1 MYGNFLRLKDTI
13 GSGVMLPTHRGV
25 FPHGII
31 PSSGGT
37 FVEKKGALGNIL
49 IIIAGLFWGSMGIFV
64 RHLNGLGFTSIQV
77 ACLRLVMAGVL
88 FALILLIKDPKGF
101 RINVRDIP
109 LFLALGL
116 VSILFFTCCYFT
128 AIRLMTMST
137 AAILLYT
144 SPIWVMILAIIFL
157 KEKVT
162 SKKIIALVL
171 AFAGCVLVSGFGG
184 KVSIIGILVGLG
196 SGLGYGLYSIFG
208 TFALKKYSPL
218 TVTCYTFLIAGLG
231 SIVVSNPVDLAA
243 KISAADNKLALFG
256 FVLLT
261 SVVTAVKPFL
271 LYTLGLNMTTAGKA
285 AVLATVEPAAATL
298 FGFFVMKETVGPAAI
313 AGIALVFATIIIL
326 SVGKKES

>member
-1 MYGNFLRLKDTI
+1 M
-13 GSGVMLPTHRGV
+13 
-25 FPHGII
+25 
-31 PSSGGT
+31 
-37 FVEKKGALGNIL
+37 EKKGYLGDIL

-64 RHLNGLGFTSIQV
+64 RHLNDLGFSSIQV
-77 ACLRLVMAGVL
+77 ACLRLTTAGIL
-88 FALILLIKDPKGF
+88 FALILLIKDRKGF
-101 RINVRDIP
+101 KIALRDIP

-144 SPIWVMILAIIFL
+144 SPIWVMVLAIIFL
-157 KEKVT
+157 KEKFT
-162 SKKIIALVL
+162 IQKLIALIL

-184 KVSIIGILVGLG
+184 KVTVVGILVGLG

-208 TFALKKYSPL
+208 TFALKKYSPY

-231 SIVVSNPVDLAA
+231 SIFVSNPVDLIS
-243 KISAADNKLALFG
+243 KIFAVENMPALFG

-261 SVVTAVKPFL
+261 AIVTAVIPFL

-298 FGFFVMKETVGPAAI
+298 FGFFVMKETVGPVAI
-313 AGIALVFATIIIL
+313 AGILLVFAAIIVL
-326 SVGKKES
+326 SLRKKEA

>member
-1 MYGNFLRLKDTI
+1 MENTAA
-13 GSGVMLPTHRGV
+13 
-25 FPHGII
+25 
-31 PSSGGT
+31 
-37 FVEKKGALGNIL
+37 KKSPLGDIL

-77 ACLRLVMAGVL
+77 ACVRLVTAGII

-101 RINVRDIP
+101 RISIKDIP
-109 LFLALGL
+109 LFFALGL

-144 SPIWVMILAIIFL
+144 SPIWVMVLSVIFL
-157 KEKVT
+157 KEKIT
-162 SKKIIALVL
+162 SRKITALIL

-184 KVSIIGILVGLG
+184 KVTLTGVLAGLG

-208 TFALKKYSPL
+208 TFALKKYKPL

-231 SIVVSNPVDLAA
+231 SVFVSDPADLIS
-243 KISAADNKLALFG
+243 KISAAESMPKLFG
-256 FVLLT
+256 FIVLT
-261 SVVTAVKPFL
+261 AIVTAVIPFL
-271 LYTLGLNMTTAGKA
+271 LYTVGLNMTTASKA

-298 FGFFVMKETVGPAAI
+298 FGFFVMKETIGPAAI
-313 AGIALVFATIIIL
+313 CGIVLVFAAITVL
-326 SVGKKES
+326 SVQPRKEK

>member
-1 MYGNFLRLKDTI
+1 M
-13 GSGVMLPTHRGV
+13 
-25 FPHGII
+25 
-31 PSSGGT
+31 
-37 FVEKKGALGNIL
+37 EKHSVTGDIL

-64 RHLNGLGFTSIQV
+64 RHLNGLGFTSVQV
-77 ACLRLVMAGVL
+77 ACLRLVTAGIL
-88 FALILLIKDPKGF
+88 FAVILLIKDPKGF
-101 RINVRDIP
+101 KIKVKDIP

-144 SPIWVMILAIIFL
+144 SPIWVMILAVIFL
-157 KEKVT
+157 KEKLTARKV
-162 SKKIIALVL
+162 IALIL

-184 KVSIIGILVGLG
+184 KVTLPGILVGLG

-208 TFALKKYSPL
+208 SFALRKYSPF

-231 SIVVSNPVDLAA
+231 SIAVSDPADLFS
-243 KISAADNKLALFG
+243 KIASADNRLALAG

-261 SVVTAVKPFL
+261 AVVTAVIPFL
-271 LYTLGLNMTTAGKA
+271 FYTLGLNRTTAGRA

-298 FGFFVMKETVGPAAI
+298 FGVFVMNERI
-313 AGIALVFATIIIL
+313 GIASAVGILLVFAAIIVL
-326 SVGKKES
+326 SIKQKK

>member
-1 MYGNFLRLKDTI
+1 M
-13 GSGVMLPTHRGV
+13 
-25 FPHGII
+25 
-31 PSSGGT
+31 
-37 FVEKKGALGNIL
+37 EKKGYLGDIL

-64 RHLNGLGFTSIQV
+64 RHLNDLGFSSIQV
-77 ACLRLVMAGVL
+77 ACLRLTTAGIL
-88 FALILLIKDPKGF
+88 FALILLIKDRKGF
-101 RINVRDIP
+101 KIALRDIP

-144 SPIWVMILAIIFL
+144 SPIWVMVLAIIFL
-157 KEKVT
+157 KEKFT
-162 SKKIIALVL
+162 IQKLIALIL

-184 KVSIIGILVGLG
+184 KVTVVGILVGLG

-208 TFALKKYSPL
+208 TFALKKYSPY

-231 SIVVSNPVDLAA
+231 SIFVSNPVDLVS
-243 KISAADNKLALFG
+243 KISSIENKPALFG

-261 SVVTAVKPFL
+261 AVVTAVIPFL

-298 FGFFVMKETVGPAAI
+298 FGFFVMKETVGPVAI
-313 AGIALVFATIIIL
+313 AGILLVFAAIAVL
-326 SVGKKES
+326 SLGKKEA

>member
-1 MYGNFLRLKDTI
+1 MGD
-13 GSGVMLPTHRGV
+13 
-25 FPHGII
+25 
-31 PSSGGT
+31 
-37 FVEKKGALGNIL
+37 IL

-64 RHLNGLGFTSIQV
+64 RHLNALGFTSIQV
-77 ACLRLVMAGVL
+77 ACLRLVTAGIL

-101 RINVRDIP
+101 KIKAKDIP

-144 SPIWVMILAIIFL
+144 SPIWVMVLAIIFL
-157 KEKVT
+157 KEKFT
-162 SKKIIALVL
+162 IQKIIALVL

-184 KVSIIGILVGLG
+184 RVTVIGILVGLG

-208 TFALKKYSPL
+208 TFALKKYTPY
-218 TVTCYTFLIAGLG
+218 TVTCYTFLIAGAG
-231 SIVVSNPVDLAA
+231 SVIVSNPADLLA
-243 KISAADNKLALFG
+243 KISAVDNKLSLFG

-261 SVVTAVKPFL
+261 SVVTAVIPFL
-271 LYTLGLNMTTAGKA
+271 LYTLGLNRTTAGKA

-298 FGFFVMKETVGPAAI
+298 FGFFVMNETVGPVAVC
-313 AGIALVFATIIIL
+313 GILLVFAAIIVL
-326 SVGKKES
+326 SVRKNG

>member
-1 MYGNFLRLKDTI
+1 M
-13 GSGVMLPTHRGV
+13 
-25 FPHGII
+25 
-31 PSSGGT
+31 
-37 FVEKKGALGNIL
+37 EKKGYLGDIL

-64 RHLNGLGFTSIQV
+64 RHLNDLGFSSIQV
-77 ACLRLVMAGVL
+77 ACLRLTTAGIL
-88 FALILLIKDPKGF
+88 FALILLIKDRKGF
-101 RINVRDIP
+101 KIALRDIP

-144 SPIWVMILAIIFL
+144 SPIWVMVLAIIFL
-157 KEKVT
+157 KEKFT
-162 SKKIIALVL
+162 IQKLIALIL
-171 AFAGCVLVSGFGG
+171 AFAGCILVSGFGG
-184 KVSIIGILVGLG
+184 KVTVMGILVGLG

-208 TFALKKYSPL
+208 TFALKKYSPY

-231 SIVVSNPVDLAA
+231 SIFVADPVDLVS
-243 KISAADNKLALFG
+243 KISTVENKPALFG

-261 SVVTAVKPFL
+261 AVVTAVIPFL

-298 FGFFVMKETVGPAAI
+298 FGFFVMKETVGPVAI
-313 AGIALVFATIIIL
+313 AGILLVFAAIIVL
-326 SVGKKES
+326 SLRKKEA

>member
-1 MYGNFLRLKDTI
+1 M
-13 GSGVMLPTHRGV
+13 
-25 FPHGII
+25 
-31 PSSGGT
+31 
-37 FVEKKGALGNIL
+37 EKKGYLGDIL

-64 RHLNGLGFTSIQV
+64 RHLNDLGFSSIQV
-77 ACLRLVMAGVL
+77 ACLRLTTAGIL
-88 FALILLIKDPKGF
+88 FALILLIKDRKGF
-101 RINVRDIP
+101 KIALRDIP

-144 SPIWVMILAIIFL
+144 SPIWVMVLAIIFL
-157 KEKVT
+157 KEKFT
-162 SKKIIALVL
+162 IQKLIALIL

-184 KVSIIGILVGLG
+184 KVTVIGILVGLG

-208 TFALKKYSPL
+208 TFALKKYSPY

-231 SIVVSNPVDLAA
+231 SIFVADPVDLVS
-243 KISAADNKLALFG
+243 KISTIENKPALFG

-261 SVVTAVKPFL
+261 AVVTAVIPFL

-298 FGFFVMKETVGPAAI
+298 FGFFVMKETVGPVAI
-313 AGIALVFATIIIL
+313 AGILLVFAAIIVL
-326 SVGKKES
+326 SLRKKEA

>member
-1 MYGNFLRLKDTI
+1 MRGNFLRLKDIT
-13 GSGVMLPTHRGV
+13 GNEEMLPTHRGV
-25 FPHGII
+25 LLHVIMR
-31 PSSGGT
+31 SSGGT
-37 FVEKKGALGNIL
+37 IMEKKSAVGNIL

-77 ACLRLVMAGVL
+77 ACLRLTVAGIL

-101 RINVRDIP
+101 KISPRDIP

-157 KEKVT
+157 KEKIT
-162 SKKIIALVL
+162 LQKIIALIL

-184 KVSIIGILVGLG
+184 KVSVTGILVGLG

-231 SIVVSNPVDLAA
+231 SIVVSDPVDLAA
-243 KISAADNKLALFG
+243 KISSVDNKLSLFG

-261 SVVTAVKPFL
+261 SVVTAVIPFL

-298 FGFFVMKETVGPAAI
+298 FGFFVMKETVGPVAI
-313 AGIALVFATIIIL
+313 AGIILVFAAIIIL
-326 SVGKKES
+326 SVGKRE

>member
-1 MYGNFLRLKDTI
+1 M
-13 GSGVMLPTHRGV
+13 
-25 FPHGII
+25 
-31 PSSGGT
+31 
-37 FVEKKGALGNIL
+37 EKKSYLGDIL

-64 RHLNGLGFTSIQV
+64 RHLNELGFSSIQV
-77 ACLRLVMAGVL
+77 ACLRLVTAGIL
-88 FALILLIKDPKGF
+88 FAIILLIKDPKGF
-101 RINVRDIP
+101 KISPKDIP

-144 SPIWVMILAIIFL
+144 SPIWVMVLAIIFL
-157 KEKVT
+157 KEKFSVQ
-162 SKKIIALVL
+162 KLIALIL

-184 KVSIIGILVGLG
+184 KVTVIGILVGLG

-208 TFALKKYSPL
+208 TFALKKYSTF

-231 SIVVSNPVDLAA
+231 SIFVANPPDLIA
-243 KISAADNKLALFG
+243 KIQSVDNKLSLFG

-261 SVVTAVKPFL
+261 SVVTAVIPFM
-271 LYTLGLNMTTAGKA
+271 LYTLGLNRTTAGRA

-298 FGFFVMKETVGPAAI
+298 FGLFVMGETVGPVAI
-313 AGIALVFATIIIL
+313 VGILLVFAAIIVL
-326 SVGKKES
+326 SLKAKKA

>member
-1 MYGNFLRLKDTI
+1 M
-13 GSGVMLPTHRGV
+13 
-25 FPHGII
+25 
-31 PSSGGT
+31 
-37 FVEKKGALGNIL
+37 EKKGYLGDIL

-64 RHLNGLGFTSIQV
+64 RHLNNLGFSSIQV
-77 ACLRLVMAGVL
+77 ACLRLTTAGIL
-88 FALILLIKDPKGF
+88 FALILLIRDRKGF
-101 RINVRDIP
+101 KIALRDIP

-144 SPIWVMILAIIFL
+144 SPIWVMVLAIIFL
-157 KEKVT
+157 KEKFT
-162 SKKIIALVL
+162 IQKLIALIL

-184 KVSIIGILVGLG
+184 KVTVVGILVGLG

-208 TFALKKYSPL
+208 TFALKKYSPY

-231 SIVVSNPVDLAA
+231 SIFVDDPVDLVS
-243 KISAADNKLALFG
+243 KISSIENKPALFG

-261 SVVTAVKPFL
+261 AVVTAVIPFL
-271 LYTLGLNMTTAGKA
+271 LYTLDLNMTTAGKA

-298 FGFFVMKETVGPAAI
+298 FGFFVMKETVGPVAI
-313 AGIALVFATIIIL
+313 AGILLVFAAIIVL
-326 SVGKKES
+326 SLRKKEA

>member
-1 MYGNFLRLKDTI
+1 M
-13 GSGVMLPTHRGV
+13 
-25 FPHGII
+25 
-31 PSSGGT
+31 
-37 FVEKKGALGNIL
+37 EKKGYLGDIL

-64 RHLNGLGFTSIQV
+64 RHLNDLGFSSIQV
-77 ACLRLVMAGVL
+77 ACLRLTTAGIL
-88 FALILLIKDPKGF
+88 FALILLIKDRKGF
-101 RINVRDIP
+101 KIALRDIP

-144 SPIWVMILAIIFL
+144 SPIWVMVLAIIFL
-157 KEKVT
+157 KEKFT
-162 SKKIIALVL
+162 IQKLIALIL

-184 KVSIIGILVGLG
+184 KVTIMGILVGLG

-208 TFALKKYSPL
+208 TFALKKYSPY

-231 SIVVSNPVDLAA
+231 SIFVSNPVDLVS
-243 KISAADNKLALFG
+243 KISSIENKPALFG

-261 SVVTAVKPFL
+261 AVVTAVIPFL

-298 FGFFVMKETVGPAAI
+298 FGFFVMKETVGPVAI
-313 AGIALVFATIIIL
+313 AGILLVFAAIIVL
-326 SVGKKES
+326 SLRKKES

>member
-1 MYGNFLRLKDTI
+1 M
-13 GSGVMLPTHRGV
+13 
-25 FPHGII
+25 
-31 PSSGGT
+31 
-37 FVEKKGALGNIL
+37 EKKSALGNIL

-64 RHLNGLGFTSIQV
+64 RHLNDLGFSSIQV
-77 ACLRLVMAGVL
+77 ACLRLTTAGIL
-88 FALILLIKDPKGF
+88 FALILLIKDRKGF
-101 RINVRDIP
+101 KIALRDIP

-144 SPIWVMILAIIFL
+144 SPIWVMVLAIIFL
-157 KEKVT
+157 KEKFT
-162 SKKIIALVL
+162 IQKLIALIL
-171 AFAGCVLVSGFGG
+171 AFAGCVLVSGFSG
-184 KVSIIGILVGLG
+184 KVTVVGILVGLG

-208 TFALKKYSPL
+208 TFALKKYSPY

-231 SIVVSNPVDLAA
+231 SIFVANPVDLVS
-243 KISAADNKLALFG
+243 KISAIENKPALFG

-261 SVVTAVKPFL
+261 AVVTAVIPFL

-298 FGFFVMKETVGPAAI
+298 FGFFVMKETVGPIAI
-313 AGIALVFATIIIL
+313 AGILLVFAAIIVL
-326 SVGKKES
+326 SLRKKES

>member
-1 MYGNFLRLKDTI
+1 MDKKSFLGD
-13 GSGVMLPTHRGV
+13 
-25 FPHGII
+25 
-31 PSSGGT
+31 
-37 FVEKKGALGNIL
+37 IL

-77 ACLRLVMAGVL
+77 ACLRLTMAGVI

-101 RINVRDIP
+101 KIKPKDIP
-109 LFLALGL
+109 LFLALGI

-157 KEKVT
+157 KEKIT
-162 SKKIIALVL
+162 LNKIIALVL
-171 AFAGCVLVSGFGG
+171 AFIGCVLVSGFGG
-184 KVSIIGILVGLG
+184 KISVVGILVGLG

-208 TFALKKYSPL
+208 TFALRKYSPY
-218 TVTCYTFLIAGLG
+218 TVTTYTFLIAGLG
-231 SIVVSNPVDLAA
+231 SIFVANPVDLAD
-243 KISAADNKLALFG
+243 KISKTESLPGLLG

-261 SVVTAVKPFL
+261 SVVTAVIPFL
-271 LYTLGLNMTTAGKA
+271 LYTLGLNRTSAGKA

-298 FGFFVMKETVGPAAI
+298 FGFFVMGETIGPVAI
-313 AGIALVFATIIIL
+313 CGILLVFAAIIVL
-326 SVGKKES
+326 SVQRKYRGV

>member
-1 MYGNFLRLKDTI
+1 M
-13 GSGVMLPTHRGV
+13 
-25 FPHGII
+25 
-31 PSSGGT
+31 
-37 FVEKKGALGNIL
+37 EKKGYLGDIL

-64 RHLNGLGFTSIQV
+64 RHLNDLGFSSIQV
-77 ACLRLVMAGVL
+77 ACLRLTTAGIL
-88 FALILLIKDPKGF
+88 FALILLIKDRKGF
-101 RINVRDIP
+101 KIALRDIP

-144 SPIWVMILAIIFL
+144 SPIWVMVLAIIFL
-157 KEKVT
+157 KEKFT
-162 SKKIIALVL
+162 IQKLIALIL

-184 KVSIIGILVGLG
+184 KVTVVGILVGLG

-208 TFALKKYSPL
+208 TFALKKYSPY

-231 SIVVSNPVDLAA
+231 SIFVSDPVDLIS
-243 KISAADNKLALFG
+243 KISAVENKPALFG

-261 SVVTAVKPFL
+261 AVVTAVIPFL

-298 FGFFVMKETVGPAAI
+298 FGFFVMKETVGPVAI
-313 AGIALVFATIIIL
+313 AGILLVFSAIIVL
-326 SVGKKES
+326 SLRKKEV

>member
-1 MYGNFLRLKDTI
+1 M
-13 GSGVMLPTHRGV
+13 
-25 FPHGII
+25 
-31 PSSGGT
+31 
-37 FVEKKGALGNIL
+37 EKKGYLGDIL

-64 RHLNGLGFTSIQV
+64 RHLNDLGFSSIQV
-77 ACLRLVMAGVL
+77 ACLRLTTAGIL
-88 FALILLIKDPKGF
+88 FALILLIKDRKGF
-101 RINVRDIP
+101 KIALRDIP

-144 SPIWVMILAIIFL
+144 SPIWVMVLAIIFL
-157 KEKVT
+157 KEKFT
-162 SKKIIALVL
+162 IQKLIALIL

-184 KVSIIGILVGLG
+184 KVTVVGILVGLG

-208 TFALKKYSPL
+208 TFALKKYSPY

-231 SIVVSNPVDLAA
+231 SIFVADPVDLVS
-243 KISAADNKLALFG
+243 KISSIENKPALFG

-261 SVVTAVKPFL
+261 AVVTAVIPFL

-298 FGFFVMKETVGPAAI
+298 FGFFVMKETVGPVAI
-313 AGIALVFATIIIL
+313 AGILLVFAAIIVL
-326 SVGKKES
+326 SLRKKEA

>member
-1 MYGNFLRLKDTI
+1 M
-13 GSGVMLPTHRGV
+13 
-25 FPHGII
+25 
-31 PSSGGT
+31 
-37 FVEKKGALGNIL
+37 GNIL
-49 IIIAGLFWGSMGIFV
+49 IIVAGLFWGSMGIFV
-64 RHLNGLGFTSIQV
+64 RHLNALGFSSIQV
-77 ACLRLVMAGVL
+77 ACLRLTTAGVI
-88 FALILLIKDPKGF
+88 FALILLIKDRKGF
-101 RINVRDIP
+101 RIKARDIP

-157 KEKVT
+157 KEKIT
-162 SKKIIALVL
+162 LQKILALIL
-171 AFAGCVLVSGFGG
+171 AFAGCILVSGFGG
-184 KVSIIGILVGLG
+184 KVTLIGILVGLG

-208 TFALKKYSPL
+208 TFALKKYSPY

-231 SIVVSNPVDLAA
+231 SVFAANPIDLFA
-243 KISAADNKLALFG
+243 KISAVENKPALIG

-261 SVVTAVKPFL
+261 AVVTAVIPFL

-298 FGFFVMKETVGPAAI
+298 FGFFVMKETVGPVAI
-313 AGIALVFATIIIL
+313 CGIFLVFAAIIVL
-326 SVGKKES
+326 SIKKKES

>member
-1 MYGNFLRLKDTI
+1 MGNTKTK
-13 GSGVMLPTHRGV
+13 S
-25 FPHGII
+25 
-31 PSSGGT
+31 
-37 FVEKKGALGNIL
+37 GALGDIL

-77 ACLRLVMAGVL
+77 ACLRLTMAGL
-88 FALILLIKDPKGF
+88 IFAVILLIKDPKGF
-101 RINVRDIP
+101 KINPKDIP

-157 KEKVT
+157 KEKISLQKV
-162 SKKIIALVL
+162 IALVL

-184 KVSIIGILVGLG
+184 KVTLGGILAGLG

-208 TFALKKYSPL
+208 TFALKKYTPY
-218 TVTCYTFLIAGLG
+218 TVTCYTFLIAGAG
-231 SIVVSNPVDLAA
+231 SVFVADPADLFS
-243 KISAADNKLALFG
+243 KIANTESIPGLLG

-261 SVVTAVKPFL
+261 SVVTAVIPFL
-271 LYTLGLNMTTAGKA
+271 LYTLGLNRTTAGKA
-285 AVLATVEPAAATL
+285 AVLATIEPVAATL
-298 FGFFVMKETVGPAAI
+298 FGVFVMKESIGVIAVLGIFLVLGAI
-313 AGIALVFATIIIL
+313 AVL
-326 SVGKKES
+326 SVKKGHSEPA

>member
-1 MYGNFLRLKDTI
+1 M
-13 GSGVMLPTHRGV
+13 
-25 FPHGII
+25 
-31 PSSGGT
+31 
-37 FVEKKGALGNIL
+37 EKKGYLGDIL

-64 RHLNGLGFTSIQV
+64 RHLNDLGFSSIQV
-77 ACLRLVMAGVL
+77 ACLRLTTAGIL
-88 FALILLIKDPKGF
+88 FALILLIKDRKGF
-101 RINVRDIP
+101 KIALRDIP

-144 SPIWVMILAIIFL
+144 SPIWVMVLAIIFL
-157 KEKVT
+157 KEKFT
-162 SKKIIALVL
+162 IQKLIALIL
-171 AFAGCVLVSGFGG
+171 AFAGCILVSGFGG
-184 KVSIIGILVGLG
+184 KVTVMGILVGLG

-208 TFALKKYSPL
+208 TFALRKYSPY

-231 SIVVSNPVDLAA
+231 SIFVADPVDLVS
-243 KISAADNKLALFG
+243 KISAVENKPALFG

-261 SVVTAVKPFL
+261 AVVTAVIPFL

-298 FGFFVMKETVGPAAI
+298 FGFFVMKETVGPVAI
-313 AGIALVFATIIIL
+313 AGILLVFAAIIVL
-326 SVGKKES
+326 SLRKKEA

>member
-1 MYGNFLRLKDTI
+1 M
-13 GSGVMLPTHRGV
+13 
-25 FPHGII
+25 
-31 PSSGGT
+31 
-37 FVEKKGALGNIL
+37 EKKGYLGDIL

-64 RHLNGLGFTSIQV
+64 RHLNDLGFSSIQV
-77 ACLRLVMAGVL
+77 ACLRLTTAGIL
-88 FALILLIKDPKGF
+88 FALILLIKDRKGF
-101 RINVRDIP
+101 KIALRDIP

-144 SPIWVMILAIIFL
+144 SPIWVMVLAIIFL
-157 KEKVT
+157 KEKFT
-162 SKKIIALVL
+162 IQKLIALIL

-184 KVSIIGILVGLG
+184 KVTVVGILVGLG

-208 TFALKKYSPL
+208 TFALKKYSPY

-231 SIVVSNPVDLAA
+231 SIFVANPIDLVS
-243 KISAADNKLALFG
+243 KISTIENKPALFG

-261 SVVTAVKPFL
+261 AVVTAVIPFL

-298 FGFFVMKETVGPAAI
+298 FGFFVMKETVGPVAI
-313 AGIALVFATIIIL
+313 AGILLVFAAIIVL
-326 SVGKKES
+326 SLRKKEA

>member
-1 MYGNFLRLKDTI
+1 M
-13 GSGVMLPTHRGV
+13 
-25 FPHGII
+25 
-31 PSSGGT
+31 
-37 FVEKKGALGNIL
+37 EKKGYLGDIL

-64 RHLNGLGFTSIQV
+64 RHLNDLGFSSIQV
-77 ACLRLVMAGVL
+77 ACLRLTTAGIL
-88 FALILLIKDPKGF
+88 FALILLIKDRKGF
-101 RINVRDIP
+101 KIALRDIP

-144 SPIWVMILAIIFL
+144 SPIWVMVLAIIFL
-157 KEKVT
+157 KEKFT
-162 SKKIIALVL
+162 IQKLIALIL

-184 KVSIIGILVGLG
+184 KVTVVGILVGLG

-208 TFALKKYSPL
+208 TFALKKYSPY

-231 SIVVSNPVDLAA
+231 SIFVANPVDLVS
-243 KISAADNKLALFG
+243 KISTVENKPALFG

-261 SVVTAVKPFL
+261 AVVTAVIPFL

-298 FGFFVMKETVGPAAI
+298 FGFFVMKETVGPIAI
-313 AGIALVFATIIIL
+313 AGILLVFAAIIVL
-326 SVGKKES
+326 SLRKKEA

>member
-1 MYGNFLRLKDTI
+1 MENDAA
-13 GSGVMLPTHRGV
+13 
-25 FPHGII
+25 
-31 PSSGGT
+31 
-37 FVEKKGALGNIL
+37 KKSPMGDIL

-77 ACLRLVMAGVL
+77 ACVRLVTAGII

-101 RINVRDIP
+101 KISVKDIP

-144 SPIWVMILAIIFL
+144 SPIWVMVLSVIFL
-157 KEKVT
+157 KEKIT
-162 SKKIIALVL
+162 SRKIIALVL

-184 KVSIIGILVGLG
+184 KVTVIGVLVGLG

-208 TFALKKYSPL
+208 TFALKKYSPF

-231 SIVVSNPVDLAA
+231 SIFVSDPADLIS
-243 KISAADNKLALFG
+243 KISSAESMPKLFG
-256 FVLLT
+256 FIILT
-261 SVVTAVKPFL
+261 AIVTAVIPFL
-271 LYTLGLNMTTAGKA
+271 LYTLGLNRTTASRA

-298 FGFFVMKETVGPAAI
+298 FGFFVMEET
-313 AGIALVFATIIIL
+313 AGIPAVLGIILVFAAIIVL
-326 SVGKKES
+326 SLQPGKEK

>member
-1 MYGNFLRLKDTI
+1 M
-13 GSGVMLPTHRGV
+13 
-25 FPHGII
+25 
-31 PSSGGT
+31 
-37 FVEKKGALGNIL
+37 EKKGYLGDIL

-64 RHLNGLGFTSIQV
+64 RHLNGLGFSSIQV
-77 ACLRLVMAGVL
+77 ACLRLTTAGIL
-88 FALILLIKDPKGF
+88 FALILLIKDRKGF
-101 RINVRDIP
+101 KIALRDIP

-144 SPIWVMILAIIFL
+144 SPIWVMVLAIIFL
-157 KEKVT
+157 KEKFT
-162 SKKIIALVL
+162 IQKLIALIL

-184 KVSIIGILVGLG
+184 KVTVVGILVGLG

-208 TFALKKYSPL
+208 TFALKKYSPY

-231 SIVVSNPVDLAA
+231 SIFVADPVDLVS
-243 KISAADNKLALFG
+243 KISSIENKPALFG

-261 SVVTAVKPFL
+261 AVVTAVIPFL

-298 FGFFVMKETVGPAAI
+298 FGFFVMKETVGPVAI
-313 AGIALVFATIIIL
+313 AGILLVFAAIIVL
-326 SVGKKES
+326 SLRKKEA

>member
-1 MYGNFLRLKDTI
+1 M
-13 GSGVMLPTHRGV
+13 
-25 FPHGII
+25 
-31 PSSGGT
+31 
-37 FVEKKGALGNIL
+37 EKKGYLGDIL

-64 RHLNGLGFTSIQV
+64 RHLNDLGFSSIQV
-77 ACLRLVMAGVL
+77 ACLRLTTAGIL
-88 FALILLIKDPKGF
+88 FALILLIKDRKGF
-101 RINVRDIP
+101 KIALRDIP

-157 KEKVT
+157 KEKFT
-162 SKKIIALVL
+162 IQKLIALIL

-184 KVSIIGILVGLG
+184 KVTVVGILVGLG

-208 TFALKKYSPL
+208 TFALKKYSPY

-231 SIVVSNPVDLAA
+231 SIFVADPVDLVS
-243 KISAADNKLALFG
+243 KISSIENKPALFG

-261 SVVTAVKPFL
+261 AVVTAVIPFL

-298 FGFFVMKETVGPAAI
+298 FGFFVMKETVGPVAI
-313 AGIALVFATIIIL
+313 AGILLVFAAIIVL
-326 SVGKKES
+326 SLRKKEA

>member
-1 MYGNFLRLKDTI
+1 M
-13 GSGVMLPTHRGV
+13 
-25 FPHGII
+25 
-31 PSSGGT
+31 
-37 FVEKKGALGNIL
+37 EKKGYLGDIL

-64 RHLNGLGFTSIQV
+64 RHLNDLGFSSIQV
-77 ACLRLVMAGVL
+77 ACLRLTTAGIL
-88 FALILLIKDPKGF
+88 FALILLIKDRKGF
-101 RINVRDIP
+101 KIALRDIP

-157 KEKVT
+157 KEKIT
-162 SKKIIALVL
+162 IQKLIALIL
-171 AFAGCVLVSGFGG
+171 AFAGCILVSGFGG
-184 KVSIIGILVGLG
+184 KVTVMGILVGLG

-208 TFALKKYSPL
+208 TFALKKYSPY

-231 SIVVSNPVDLAA
+231 SIFVADPVDLVS
-243 KISAADNKLALFG
+243 KISAVENKPALFG

-261 SVVTAVKPFL
+261 AVITAVIPFL

-298 FGFFVMKETVGPAAI
+298 FGFFVMKETVGPVAI
-313 AGIALVFATIIIL
+313 AGILLVFAAIIVL
-326 SVGKKES
+326 SLRKKEA